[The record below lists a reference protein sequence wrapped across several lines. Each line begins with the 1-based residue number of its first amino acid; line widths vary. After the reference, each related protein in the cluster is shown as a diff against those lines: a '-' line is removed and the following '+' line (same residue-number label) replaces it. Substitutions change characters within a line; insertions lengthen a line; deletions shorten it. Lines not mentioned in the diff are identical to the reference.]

1 MKNPS
6 TARVSLPWKFALL
19 SPMAVA
25 LATLVAASRQSQ
37 LHDEIRLTTVGN
49 LFVAVGITAQG
60 LYYLLVRKSPAMG
73 VTALMVG
80 SAVFGFGLHTLLRV
94 LGL

>member
-1 MKNPS
+1 MKEPS
-6 TARVSLPWKFALL
+6 TARVALRWKVALL

-25 LATLVAASRQSQ
+25 LVTLVAASRQSQ
-37 LHDEIRLTTVGN
+37 LQDEIRLTTLGN
-49 LFVAVGITAQG
+49 LFVAGGIAAQG
-60 LYYLLVRKSPAMG
+60 LYYLLARKSLAMG

-80 SAVFGFGLHTLLRV
+80 SALFGFGLHTLLRV